1 MSVRENEPGPELII
15 AVKEAV
21 ESIAGVDFEVF
32 FSAYLEKN
40 AGQPDLTE
48 ADLVSEI
55 LEAGGYQAEDGSTFE
70 DSVMI
75 GAFAMG
81 GDLGII

>member
-1 MSVRENEPGPELII
+1 MPKRENEPSQELIF

-21 ESIAGVDFEVF
+21 ESTTGVDFEAF

-40 AGQPDLTE
+40 ADQSHLTE
-48 ADLVSEI
+48 TDLVAEI
-55 LEAGGYQAEDGSTFE
+55 LEAGDYQADDDSTFE

-81 GDLGII
+81 EDLQIF